1 MSRSTGPPDI
11 GTLRLDDSD
20 DERLFDTPGEA
31 KSRTRN
37 QNGELTR
44 SQESKH
50 GSEEAR
56 EAQLRIELESVRGIN
71 KVIEGVIESLEKAKD
86 NMDVWNTLFH
96 VPYHTTS
103 ASTRRLMHLQTVHRT
118 VTSASTLLNTWTRI
132 LSQTEHNQR
141 LLLNPQWQGA
151 TQDLEDMENETLQR
165 QQAAERRAAE
175 EHRMR
180 EEAARRKEEEE
191 RRKAAATPTGTRGTR
206 GRVRGTALGRGASSS
221 GAPAGYVG
229 VGGQTGRGR
238 ATGRAGSGIGR
249 GIGVARG
256 RGRGAG

>member
-71 KVIEGVIESLEKAKD
+71 K
-86 NMDVWNTLFH
+86 
-96 VPYHTTS
+96 
-103 ASTRRLMHLQTVHRT
+103 TVHRT

-206 GRVRGTALGRGASSS
+206 GRTATRGGDGGFRGPEGMQQALRMSSNY
-221 GAPAGYVG
+221 GY
-229 VGGQTGRGR
+229 
-238 ATGRAGSGIGR
+238 
-249 GIGVARG
+249 
-256 RGRGAG
+256 